1 MHILLIEDDLSL
13 VEEVSLILRE
23 ADYQV
28 STAGGQQEALT
39 LLYEK
44 TFDLILLDISLPDG
58 NGFSLCS
65 AIKAEYEVPVIFL
78 SALSDEY
85 STVTG
90 LELGAEDY
98 ISKPFRSRELLARI
112 NSVMRRHH
120 SSSSISIGDLVLNT
134 QKAKLTREN
143 QEIPL
148 SALEYRLLLI
158 FANHPGKMLSRD
170 YLVEEIF
177 AITGEYILDNT
188 LTVYIKRLREKIEED
203 PTKPKHLLTIRGLG
217 YRLDLD

>member
-217 YRLDLD
+217 